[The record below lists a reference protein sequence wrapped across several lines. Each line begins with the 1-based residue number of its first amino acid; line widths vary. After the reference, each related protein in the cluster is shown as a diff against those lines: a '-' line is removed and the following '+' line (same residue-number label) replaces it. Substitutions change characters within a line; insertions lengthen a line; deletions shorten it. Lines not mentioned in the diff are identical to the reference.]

1 MTSKIGDL
9 HVTSRVPAEPAAL
22 AAALPDLPRWVETR
36 WMLREGAGW
45 ARTAGGGTGVVVVA
59 EELRLGA
66 VVGHPDPAVLR
77 GALDEA
83 PPGFALIVQLSDLA
97 HVRAALAG
105 WAAPVLATIHRL
117 PTRAPADAPPDPGVV
132 VLAPPDGELVSRLPA
147 DMRREAPYATAM
159 AVRLA
164 GGSPVSVC
172 QATAV
177 TETLWD
183 AGVETAEGHRRRGH
197 ASACFRALDVYMAAA
212 GKEPVWGA
220 EEGNWASIE
229 LARKLGFE
237 PAEHV
242 VIMRPRR

>member
-1 MTSKIGDL
+1 MRVEIGDL
-9 HVTSRVPAEPAAL
+9 LATGRVPADPAAL
-22 AAALPDLPRWVETR
+22 ATALPDSPRWVETR

-45 ARTAGGGTGVVVVA
+45 ARTAGGGAGAVVVA
-59 EELRLGA
+59 DELRLGA

-97 HVRAALAG
+97 HVRAELTG
-105 WAAPVLATIHRL
+105 WAAPALATIHRL
-117 PTRAPADAPPDPGVV
+117 STRAPEDAPPDSGVV
-132 VLAPPDGELVSRLPA
+132 VLTPPDGELVSRLPA

-164 GGSPVSVC
+164 EGSPVSVC

-177 TETLWD
+177 TETFWD
-183 AGVETAEGHRRRGH
+183 AGVETAEGHRRRGY
-197 ASACFRALDVYMAAA
+197 ASACFRTLAAYMAAA

-220 EEGNWASIE
+220 EEGNRGSME

-237 PAEHV
+237 PAERV
-242 VIMRPRR
+242 AIVRPPH

>member
-1 MTSKIGDL
+1 MSGEIGAL
-9 HVTSRVPAEPAAL
+9 LATGRVPPDPAAL

-45 ARTAGGGTGVVVVA
+45 ARTADGGMGVVVVA
-59 EELRLGA
+59 QDLRLGA
-66 VVGHPDPAVLR
+66 VVGRPDPGVLR
-77 GALDEA
+77 SALHDA
-83 PPGFALIVQLSDLA
+83 APGFALVVQLSDLA

-117 PTRAPADAPPDPGVV
+117 PARAPAEAPPDPGVV
-132 VLAPPDGELVSRLPA
+132 VLAPPHGELVSRLPP
-147 DMRREAPYATAM
+147 DMRREAPYATAL
-159 AVRLA
+159 AVQLA
-164 GGSPVSVC
+164 DGIPVSMC

-197 ASACFRALDVYMAAA
+197 ASACFRALDAYMAAV
-212 GKEPVWGA
+212 GKEPVWGV
-220 EEGNWASIE
+220 EEGNRASIE

-237 PAEHV
+237 AVEQLAV
-242 VIMRPRR
+242 MRPRP